1 MSEAEILK
9 RVKRIEDEVKKI
21 KATIDNIEMEV
32 SGLERKGD
40 VSTNKILEKLEDL
53 DTAIRNIEQ

>member
-1 MSEAEILK
+1 
-9 RVKRIEDEVKKI
+9 
-21 KATIDNIEMEV
+21 MEV